1 MAGSTTTIVG
11 NSAYTLIIPVWGS
24 YYVARW
30 AEEVLPSWL
39 AGGNLPAIA
48 AAGSLTVLVL
58 TDEAGRE
65 RLGKRGPAL
74 EALRQLGSVETV
86 PIDDLVPGG
95 IASVTLTLAFARGA
109 QQAYDHDPSAR
120 LIFLNGDFVLSD
132 GSLRSVAEAFDRGES
147 LQLCTSLRVDDGED
161 FGRLLERHREETG
174 AITLPAVDALADA
187 FRYLHATVQ
196 ASRWD
201 QALLR
206 SAHPNQFFWRPEPS
220 LLLARSSLLFPL
232 AVAPSEPPA
241 KAATYC
247 DYGWIATMAPAA
259 TPFIHA
265 DSDGFL
271 ALEAS
276 APEQERNFLLNGP
289 PDPDDA
295 ARVLSAW
302 STEFNRRQLETL
314 LVYRAGDGPAPSAS
328 VARQTLAEVNQVL
341 GKAGP
346 PVERDNHPYFVRGL
360 AIWLKTRVALSLAVP
375 EELDAGAVEAARGHA
390 EGAGRARLSGKGL
403 LVGVPGAR
411 RFWHPLWRLEKIAG
425 EEFGIAGGG
434 DWQLLLPSAPSEG
447 GVPFLDPDGDF
458 APSALGRAALAGA
471 VVAGRMPSDSRP
483 IGPDDRLTMLG
494 ALDADFDIAAAT
506 ALADNVDLQAVRA
519 YRALGD
525 RFALSRS
532 GGRLALALAAGF
544 SLLRLLLANSTYAL
558 AARRP
563 SSAKAVL
570 LLLEVKS
577 RPSAGAAPTAAS
589 RRMPETPHALGE
601 GSPPSRYPG
610 DSLMS
615 PPPEFARHSAE

>member
-1 MAGSTTTIVG
+1 MAGSTTATVG

-109 QQAYDHDPSAR
+109 QQAYDHDASAR
-120 LIFLNGDFVLSD
+120 LVFLNGDFVLSD

-196 ASRWD
+196 ASRCD

-232 AVAPSEPPA
+232 AVAPASRPTDA
-241 KAATYC
+241 STYC
-247 DYGWIATMAPAA
+247 DYGWIASLAPESA
-259 TPFIHA
+259 PYIHS
-265 DSDGFL
+265 DSDRFL

-276 APEQERNFLLNGP
+276 APDQERNFLLQGP
-289 PDPDDA
+289 PDPAHA

-302 STEFNRRQLETL
+302 STEFNRQQLETL
-314 LVYRAGDGPAPSAS
+314 LIYRAAGNAEPSNA
-328 VARQTLAEVNQVL
+328 VIEQTGSEVRALLAL
-341 GKAGP
+341 TGP
-346 PVERDNHPYFVRGL
+346 PLPRDHHPYFLEGVAVWLHNRALLDLPTPREL
-360 AIWLKTRVALSLAVP
+360 AS
-375 EELDAGAVEAARGHA
+375 GAVEVALQHA
-390 EGAGRARLSGKGL
+390 KGAGKARTFGKGM
-403 LVGVPGAR
+403 LVGKPGAR
-411 RFWHPLWRLEKIAG
+411 CFWHPFWRLEKIAG
-425 EEFGIAGGG
+425 AEFGLAAGGG
-434 DWQLLLPSAPSEG
+434 DWRVLLPAAPDAPG
-447 GVPFLDPDGDF
+447 AVFLEPGQRLGPSGLKAARKTLRILAAHPLGD
-458 APSALGRAALAGA
+458 GRAL
-471 VVAGRMPSDSRP
+471 
-483 IGPDDRLTMLG
+483 GPDDRLGLLG
-494 ALDADFDIAAAT
+494 TLDPDFVIEQAT
-506 ALADNVDLQAVRA
+506 ALADATDLNAVRA
-519 YRALGD
+519 YRALAD
-525 RFALSRS
+525 RFSAARTLERI
-532 GGRLALALAAGF
+532 GLALQAVGALA
-544 SLLRLLLANSTYAL
+544 RVNLANLAYAL
-558 AARRP
+558 AGRP
-563 SSAKAVL
+563 LSTSGAAL
-570 LLLEVKS
+570 LLLTLAD
-577 RPSAGAAPTAAS
+577 RNATAPDLRQS
-589 RRMPETPHALGE
+589 EPGTPHAPAG
-601 GSPPSRYPG
+601 GSPPSRYLD
-610 DSLMS
+610 DSPMS
-615 PPPEFARHSAE
+615 PPPGYARQSAE